1 MTTVYIIPKGADF
14 YDAKAM
20 PQVELRDGGI
30 WAKTPLGMLP
40 FCDRTLLEAK
50 GLDPVKVAKTGTAA
64 QHPDCFLTLGINPG
78 GTQVLTKEEYQA
90 ESSHR
95 LKATMDA
102 VHPHLFD
109 LYQKYG
115 TWEKADA
122 VEDVYAADVLRKYQE
137 Q

>member
-1 MTTVYIIPKGADF
+1 MTTVYIISKNTDF
-14 YDAKAM
+14 YAAKAM

-64 QHPDCFLTLGINPG
+64 QHPDCFLRLGVNPG
-78 GTQVLTKEEYQA
+78 GTQVFTKEEYQA
-90 ESSHR
+90 ESAVR

-102 VHPHLFD
+102 KHPHLYAF
-109 LYQKYG
+109 YKKYT

-122 VEDVYAADVLRKYQE
+122 AEDVYAADVLRQYQGV
-137 Q
+137 